1 MIGEMS
7 FKYLNF
13 LTVLPRDIYRNP
25 IKSQSKIGCN
35 LEWLNISAKK
45 LRHRYLTGF

>member
-25 IKSQSKIGCN
+25 IKSLWGGAFLQK
-35 LEWLNISAKK
+35 
-45 LRHRYLTGF
+45 